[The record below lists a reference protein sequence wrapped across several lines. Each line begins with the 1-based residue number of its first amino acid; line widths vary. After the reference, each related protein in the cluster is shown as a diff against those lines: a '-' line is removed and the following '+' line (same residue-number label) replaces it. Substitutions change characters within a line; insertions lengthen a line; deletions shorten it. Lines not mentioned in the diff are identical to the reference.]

1 MARDVADRVERG
13 STDFA
18 GALGDVVGHRKN
30 LRSVLIEEQMVVAKM
45 RPAHVPVEV
54 LRLHVER
61 EHVGQ

>member
-45 RPAHVPVEV
+45 PPAHMPVEI
-54 LRLHVER
+54 LGLQVEGEYVR
-61 EHVGQ
+61 E